1 MPHEV
6 VAVEPLQGTTLMLT
20 FRGGE
25 RRTLDLSSVLDFE
38 GIFEPL
44 RDPAYFRSV
53 RVDPEAGTITW
64 RNGADV
70 CPDTLYDSSQS
81 VSSGA
86 A

>member
-6 VAVEPLQGTTLMLT
+6 IAVEPIKGTQLMLT

-25 RRTLDLSSVLDFE
+25 RRTVDLASIVSFN
-38 GIFEPL
+38 GIFEAL
-44 RDPAYFRSV
+44 RDPAFFRTV
-53 RVDPEAGTITW
+53 RVNQEAGTITW
-64 RNGADV
+64 TNGADV